1 MGILSTFEFG
11 FQKRIANESIE
22 RYGKENVIVIRKSKF
37 FLWTKVLIPFL
48 FWTTIL
54 VVVLVL
60 LIKHISTSW
69 LLWSLIVLSCFLWI
83 APNIKTLQ
91 YFLDYEMDFIVV
103 NPRSFIRYD
112 QDGLFQRVSKTID
125 LKKIRSIS
133 VRKRGF
139 WNSIFNNGSLLV
151 VSEGGEAEQD
161 EKLRAG
167 EINFRNLYNPEA
179 YSKQINEFLSKIF
192 NE

>member
-22 RYGKENVIVIRKSKF
+22 RYWKENVIVIRKSKF

-139 WNSIFNNGSLLV
+139 WNSIFNNWSLLV
-151 VSEGGEAEQD
+151 VSEWWEAEQD
-161 EKLRAG
+161 EKLRAW

-179 YSKQINEFLSKIF
+179 YSKQINGFLSKIF

>member
-1 MGILSTFEFG
+1 M
-11 FQKRIANESIE
+11 
-22 RYGKENVIVIRKSKF
+22 IVIRKSKF

-139 WNSIFNNGSLLV
+139 WNSIFNN
-151 VSEGGEAEQD
+151 
-161 EKLRAG
+161 
-167 EINFRNLYNPEA
+167 
-179 YSKQINEFLSKIF
+179 
-192 NE
+192 